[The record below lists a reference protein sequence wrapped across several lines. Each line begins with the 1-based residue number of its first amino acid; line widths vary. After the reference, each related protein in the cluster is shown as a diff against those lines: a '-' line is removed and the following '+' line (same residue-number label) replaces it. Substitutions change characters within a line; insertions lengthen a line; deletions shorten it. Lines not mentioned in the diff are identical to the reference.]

1 MKEKSKRIGQAPS
14 VSVSS
19 LLIDDQND
27 LSEPLLPPQE
37 PQECILNQ
45 VDQPNEV
52 PIRNIINLILGVTQ
66 LIASFP
72 TGVLADHHRRDSMLK
87 ISSFVGFV
95 AGKKATYG

>member
-1 MKEKSKRIGQAPS
+1 
-14 VSVSS
+14 
-19 LLIDDQND
+19 LLQND
-27 LSEPLLPPQE
+27 NPEAVGFITAVMGMTE
-37 PQECILNQ
+37 
-45 VDQPNEV
+45 
-52 PIRNIINLILGVTQ
+52 